1 MFGCKPVETPTKN
14 KIKNHKLGKGQ
25 ENVVVEYGIYQHLVG
40 NLIYW
45 TNTSLDIANVVN
57 VVSQFMHCPKEVHLQ
72 VVYKILHYL
81 KSTPGKEFCFK
92 KNEKLS

>member
-40 NLIYW
+40 NLIY
-45 TNTSLDIANVVN
+45 
-57 VVSQFMHCPKEVHLQ
+57 
-72 VVYKILHYL
+72 
-81 KSTPGKEFCFK
+81 
-92 KNEKLS
+92 